1 MERRRTGHAMKEA
14 IGAPSTTWDAL
25 KACLES
31 ERERVHAEIRAYP
44 TPIPRCDA
52 QFNHLIEQRERLF
65 QELARLDAARSST
78 AAGDGAARV
87 EQFIDSS
94 GCLDDDAKVR
104 LKSALSEGRVRTEI
118 S

>member
-1 MERRRTGHAMKEA
+1 MNDA
-14 IGAPSTTWDAL
+14 IAPLSATWEMV

-52 QFNHLIEQRERLF
+52 QFNHLIETRERLF
-65 QELARLDAARSST
+65 HELARLDAAMRSSEVS
-78 AAGDGAARV
+78 DDDAARV
-87 EQFIDSS
+87 EAFIDSS
-94 GCLDDDAKVR
+94 DCLDEDAKLR
-104 LKSALSEGRVRTEI
+104 LKSASSEGRVRPEI

>member
-1 MERRRTGHAMKEA
+1 MKEA
-14 IGAPSTTWDAL
+14 IGLPSTTWAMV

-52 QFNHLIEQRERLF
+52 QFNHLIERRERLF
-65 QELARLDAARSST
+65 QALARLDQVAASS
-78 AAGDGAARV
+78 AAAKDGIEPLVKFIAAC
-87 EQFIDSS
+87 D
-94 GCLDDDAKVR
+94 CLDDDIKLR
-104 LKSALSEGRVRTEI
+104 LGSALSGDLVKSER

>member
-1 MERRRTGHAMKEA
+1 MKEA
-14 IGAPSTTWDAL
+14 IGPLSTTWDMV

-52 QFNHLIEQRERLF
+52 QFNHLIEKRERLF
-65 QELARLDAARSST
+65 EELARLDAAERSS
-78 AAGDGAARV
+78 AVADDGAARV
-87 EQFIDSS
+87 EAFIDSS
-94 GCLDDDAKVR
+94 GCLDDDARLR
-104 LKSALSEGRVRTEI
+104 LKSALSERRVRPEI

>member
-1 MERRRTGHAMKEA
+1 M
-14 IGAPSTTWDAL
+14 STTWDMV

-52 QFNHLIEQRERLF
+52 QFNHLIEQRDRLF
-65 QELARLDAARSST
+65 QELSRLDAARSS
-78 AAGDGAARV
+78 AAADDAAARV
-87 EQFIDSS
+87 EAFIEAS
-94 GCLDDDAKVR
+94 GCLDDDAKLR
-104 LKSALSEGRVRTEI
+104 LKSALSEERVRPEI

>member
-1 MERRRTGHAMKEA
+1 MKDA
-14 IGAPSTTWDAL
+14 AGLLSTTWDMV

-52 QFNHLIEQRERLF
+52 QFNHLIETRDRLF
-65 QELARLDAARSST
+65 QELARLDAARSS
-78 AAGDGAARV
+78 AMGDGGAARV
-87 EQFIDSS
+87 EAFIGSS
-94 GCLDDDAKVR
+94 GCLDDDAKRR
-104 LKSALSEGRVRTEI
+104 LKSALSEGRVRPEI

>member
-1 MERRRTGHAMKEA
+1 MNDA
-14 IGAPSTTWDAL
+14 IGPLSTNWEMV

-52 QFNHLIEQRERLF
+52 QFNHLIETRERLF
-65 QELARLDAARSST
+65 HELARLDAARSS
-78 AAGDGAARV
+78 AVGDDGAARV
-87 EQFIDSS
+87 EEFIESS
-94 GCLDDDAKVR
+94 GCLDDDAKRR
-104 LKSALSEGRVRTEI
+104 LKSALSERRGRPEI

>member
-1 MERRRTGHAMKEA
+1 MKA
-14 IGAPSTTWDAL
+14 IGALSAAWDKV

-52 QFNHLIEQRERLF
+52 QFNHLIERRERLF
-65 QELARLDAARSST
+65 QELARLDAARSS
-78 AAGDGAARV
+78 AAADDGGIRV
-87 EQFIDSS
+87 EDFIDSS
-94 GCLDDDAKVR
+94 GNLDDDAKLR
-104 LKSALSEGRVRTEI
+104 LKSALSEERVRPEI

>member
-1 MERRRTGHAMKEA
+1 MKET
-14 IGAPSTTWDAL
+14 IGPLSTTWDMV

-52 QFNHLIEQRERLF
+52 QFNHLIETRERLF
-65 QELARLDAARSST
+65 HELARLDAARSS
-78 AAGDGAARV
+78 AVADDGATRV
-87 EQFIDSS
+87 EEFIESS
-94 GCLDDDAKVR
+94 GCLDDDAKLR
-104 LKSALSEGRVRTEI
+104 LESALSEVRMRPEI

>member
-1 MERRRTGHAMKEA
+1 MKDATGSLIK
-14 IGAPSTTWDAL
+14 TWEIV

-52 QFNHLIEQRERLF
+52 QFNHLIETRERLF
-65 QELARLDAARSST
+65 HELARLDAAQSR
-78 AAGDGAARV
+78 AVADDGAPRV
-87 EQFIDSS
+87 EAFIESS
-94 GCLDDDAKVR
+94 GCLDDDAKLR
-104 LKSALSEGRVRTEI
+104 LKSALSEGRVRPEI

>member
-1 MERRRTGHAMKEA
+1 MNDA
-14 IGAPSTTWDAL
+14 IGPLSTNWEMV

-52 QFNHLIEQRERLF
+52 QFNHLIETRERLF
-65 QELARLDAARSST
+65 HELARLDAARSS
-78 AAGDGAARV
+78 AVGNDGAARV
-87 EQFIDSS
+87 EEFIESS
-94 GCLDDDAKVR
+94 GCLDDDAKRR
-104 LKSALSEGRVRTEI
+104 LKSALSERRVRPEI

>member
-1 MERRRTGHAMKEA
+1 MKDV
-14 IGAPSTTWDAL
+14 IAPLSTNWEMV

-52 QFNHLIEQRERLF
+52 QFNHLIETRERLF
-65 QELARLDAARSST
+65 QELARLDAVVRSSEVPDDYV
-78 AAGDGAARV
+78 AGV
-87 EQFIDSS
+87 EAFIDSS
-94 GCLDDDAKVR
+94 GCLDDDAKLR
-104 LKSALSEGRVRTEI
+104 LKSALSEGRVRPEI

>member
-1 MERRRTGHAMKEA
+1 MV
-14 IGAPSTTWDAL
+14 

-52 QFNHLIEQRERLF
+52 QFNHLIETRERLF
-65 QELARLDAARSST
+65 HELARLDVVRSSEVPH
-78 AAGDGAARV
+78 DGAARV
-87 EQFIDSS
+87 EAFIDSS
-94 GCLDDDAKVR
+94 GCLDDAAKLR
-104 LKSALSEGRVRTEI
+104 LKSALSEGRVRPGI

>member
-1 MERRRTGHAMKEA
+1 MKDA
-14 IGAPSTTWDAL
+14 IGPLSTNWEMV

-52 QFNHLIEQRERLF
+52 QFNHLIETRERLF
-65 QELARLDAARSST
+65 HELARLDAARSS
-78 AAGDGAARV
+78 AVADDGAAHV
-87 EQFIDSS
+87 EEFIEAS
-94 GCLDDDAKVR
+94 GCLDDDAKLR
-104 LKSALSEGRVRTEI
+104 LKSALSEGRGSPEI